1 MFVSINNR
9 FIFASNLF
17 KTMKKHFTTT
27 LLLFVAVVFIS
38 SCRSKHGTCAAYAQA
53 PVKKVVKHI

>member
-1 MFVSINNR
+1 
-9 FIFASNLF
+9 
-17 KTMKKHFTTT
+17 MKKQFTTT

-53 PVKKVVKHI
+53 APVNKVVKHI